1 MENSVIL
8 NIIFLVILCLGSV
21 SYLVWLGSNVIKLKG
36 NLEANTNEVDL
47 RINDVLDHID
57 KQMQDSIKTIDK
69 LDSRVD
75 ARFNQLVDRYEAD
88 SHRMY
93 EDIEGKNTEMGNSF
107 RSAISD
113 LIEDVDKLKK

>member
-36 NLEANTNEVDL
+36 DLEANTNEVDL
-47 RINDVLDHID
+47 RINDLYDHID
-57 KQMQDSIKTIDK
+57 KQIDSVIKTIDK

-75 ARFNQLVDRYEAD
+75 TRFNQSEDRYETD
-88 SHRMY
+88 SQRMY
-93 EDIEGKNTEMGNSF
+93 EDLEGRNSEMDNSF

-113 LIEDVDKLKK
+113 LVEDVDKLKK